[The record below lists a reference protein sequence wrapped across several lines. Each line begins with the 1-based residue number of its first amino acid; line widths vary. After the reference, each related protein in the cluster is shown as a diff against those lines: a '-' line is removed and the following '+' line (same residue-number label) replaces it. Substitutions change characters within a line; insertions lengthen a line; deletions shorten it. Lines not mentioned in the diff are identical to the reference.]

1 LRLTGNNNRWCHVHD
16 VVRATS
22 GRRIDGVSGTRIW
35 QMNIKQSR
43 IDKGWSQEQ
52 LAMHSG
58 LSVRT
63 IQRIENGKRASL
75 ESLKCF
81 AAVFE
86 TNVSNLVQE
95 KTMTSTQT
103 PSQHFVEQAEQ
114 EAISYVQ
121 NMKAFHMNWITFI
134 IIMPFLYMLNIKLSP
149 DFLWVVIAG
158 IGWGFGIALH
168 ALVIFGLFSIFG
180 GAWEQ
185 REFQKHMSRRGR

>member
-1 LRLTGNNNRWCHVHD
+1 
-16 VVRATS
+16 
-22 GRRIDGVSGTRIW
+22 
-35 QMNIKQSR
+35 MNIKQSR
-43 IDKGWSQEQ
+43 IDKGWSQED

-75 ESLKCF
+75 ESLKCL

-121 NMKAFHMNWITFI
+121 NLKAFHMNWITFI

-158 IGWGFGIALH
+158 VGWGFGIALH
-168 ALVIFGLFSIFG
+168 ALVIFGLFSIFS

>member
-1 LRLTGNNNRWCHVHD
+1 MK
-16 VVRATS
+16 
-22 GRRIDGVSGTRIW
+22 I
-35 QMNIKQSR
+35 QQSR
-43 IDKGWSQEQ
+43 IDKGWSQEE

-75 ESLKCF
+75 ESLKCL

-95 KTMTSTQT
+95 KSMTSTQS
-103 PSQHFVEQAEQ
+103 PSQHYVEQAER

-121 NMKAFHMNWITFI
+121 NLKAFHMNWITFI
-134 IIMPFLYMLNIKLSP
+134 IIMPFLYVLNIELNP

-158 IGWGFGIALH
+158 VGWALGIALH
-168 ALVIFGLFSIFG
+168 ALVIFGLFSIFSG
-180 GAWEQ
+180 GWEQ

>member
-1 LRLTGNNNRWCHVHD
+1 MNIQKLRL
-16 VVRATS
+16 
-22 GRRIDGVSGTRIW
+22 
-35 QMNIKQSR
+35 
-43 IDKGWSQEQ
+43 DKGWSQEE

-58 LSVRT
+58 ISVRT

-75 ESLKCF
+75 ESLKCL

-95 KTMTSTQT
+95 KPMSSTQT
-103 PSQHFVEQAEQ
+103 SDQYFVEQAEH

-121 NMKAFHMNWITFI
+121 NLKAFHLNWITFI
-134 IIMPFLYMLNIKLSP
+134 IVMPCLYLLNIELSP
-149 DFLWVVIAG
+149 EFLWVVLAG

-168 ALVIFGLFSIFG
+168 ALVIFGLFSVFG

-185 REFQKHMSRRGR
+185 REFQKRMNLRGR